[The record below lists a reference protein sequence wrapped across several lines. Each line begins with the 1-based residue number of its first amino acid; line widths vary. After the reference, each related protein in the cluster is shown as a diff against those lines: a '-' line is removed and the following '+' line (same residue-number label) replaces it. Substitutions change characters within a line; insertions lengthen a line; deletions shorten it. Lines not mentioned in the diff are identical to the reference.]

1 MEGFR
6 SSYWMIPP
14 WFQRCT
20 SKNRNAPSRLV
31 SPETGLFRS
40 RCRNSGTCLYKSIVG
55 SPFPYWLNSHLE
67 WYSTPAYRTYTRFES
82 HHKLR
87 CTILLNYLVV
97 FCKKM
102 VAKCWPNWD
111 LFFLELY
118 QGKCT
123 ENHLIHGKKIR
134 ERTTVGGG
142 VVKVLILQFFW
153 DMEMVCTWSHKSRLS
168 RILHFLQRCCLFPR
182 MLYVLFSTL
191 EKNTCLY
198 TMILMPLQW
207 ILHCIVVHIAICMY
221 IYCIYT
227 HYLTHLLFFHNSLCF
242 SINMYLILNTHECNF
257 QLQIL
262 HFLKSVLHSF
272 MLFMSA
278 FQKITCPDWTCTSSK
293 DGLTTIESR
302 PFPGIIYIVP

>member
-1 MEGFR
+1 MPKEPSEVAICHKLDLFKWRALDHHTG
-6 SSYWMIPP
+6 WIPP

-31 SPETGLFRS
+31 SPETGLFF

-87 CTILLNYLVV
+87 FTIPLNCLVV
-97 FCKKM
+97 FCKKL

-123 ENHLIHGKKIR
+123 ENHLIHSKKIR

-142 VVKVLILQFFW
+142 VVKVLILLFFW

-182 MLYVLFSTL
+182 MLHVLFSTL

-198 TMILMPLQW
+198 TMILMPAMNSALYCCTYCHMYVY
-207 ILHCIVVHIAICMY
+207 ILY
-221 IYCIYT
+221 IYT
-227 HYLTHLLFFHNSLCF
+227 HYLTHLLFFS
-242 SINMYLILNTHECNF
+242 
-257 QLQIL
+257 Q
-262 HFLKSVLHSF
+262 
-272 MLFMSA
+272 
-278 FQKITCPDWTCTSSK
+278 
-293 DGLTTIESR
+293 
-302 PFPGIIYIVP
+302 